1 MEEMQME
8 EEEEEEKNDDD
19 DDDDDDDARGA
30 GITQGQRE
38 DKEGKWV
45 WETGNGKRGEKLGK

>member
-1 MEEMQME
+1 MQME
-8 EEEEEEKNDDD
+8 EEEEEEEEKN

-45 WETGNGKRGEKLGK
+45 WERGNGKRGEKLGK